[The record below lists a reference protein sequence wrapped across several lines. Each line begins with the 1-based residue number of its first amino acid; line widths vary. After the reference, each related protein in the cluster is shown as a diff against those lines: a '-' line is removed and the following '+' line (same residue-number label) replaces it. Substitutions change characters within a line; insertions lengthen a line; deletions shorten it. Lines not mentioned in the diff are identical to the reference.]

1 MGFTVLGLVK
11 MVSYRKVL
19 TYGFLY
25 QILSQNKE
33 AGFCKEETFV
43 FVLAVLCL
51 VMSN

>member
-1 MGFTVLGLVK
+1 MAFTILGLVK
-11 MVSYRKVL
+11 MVSYWKVL

-33 AGFCKEETFV
+33 AGFGKEETS
-43 FVLAVLCL
+43 VLAVLCL

>member
-11 MVSYRKVL
+11 MVSYWKVL
-19 TYGFLY
+19 TYSFLY

-33 AGFCKEETFV
+33 AGFCQEET
-43 FVLAVLCL
+43 FVLAVLCP